1 MSETKSL
8 YIFHND
14 DQYLE
19 IEFLKEKEMTEA
31 SLTPHSWFAYVFD
44 DNWSEIIST
53 AGTVS
58 EIMARSIEYVYEI
71 RGIRG
76 RIAVLSGLDPN
87 SLISISDALETS
99 LFQLQALLSASAIIV
114 YEDVQ
119 SSLDNFGFTKE
130 DIGDGEFI
138 YMLASDDVSNDS
150 CRFL

>member
-19 IEFLKEKEMTEA
+19 IEFLKEVTEA

-58 EIMARSIEYVYEI
+58 EIMARSIEYVYDI
-71 RGIRG
+71 MGIRG
-76 RIAVLSGLDPN
+76 RIAVLSGLDP
-87 SLISISDALETS
+87 SISISDALETS
-99 LFQLQALLSASAIIV
+99 LFQLQALMSASAIIV

-130 DIGDGEFI
+130 DIGEGKFI
-138 YMLASDDVSNDS
+138 YILASDDVSNDS